1 MTASLIKFIHQ
12 SCQPIEPRPTGV
24 EPNLDRLS
32 GIRAV
37 LFDIYG
43 TLLISDSGDVGGRTA
58 ETKQAAWQKVAAIH
72 DITTSASPSQVI
84 EVFEA
89 TIRETHEIS
98 RNTGIEH
105 PEVDI
110 IEIWRSTIEKINGEA
125 SCPIEW
131 QRFALEFEVLVNP
144 VWPMPDLISTLET
157 IRTIGPVLG
166 IVSNAQFFTPLLF
179 PALVDH
185 SLAELGFRDELSFF
199 SYAHGHAKPGP
210 YLYELAKQALK
221 NRSIKASEVLYV
233 GNDML
238 NDIAAAE
245 TVGFQTALFAGD
257 QRSLRWR
264 RDDMRVQG
272 ITPKTVVTQLSQLI
286 DILRDD

>member
-1 MTASLIKFIHQ
+1 MSASLIKFIRQ
-12 SCQPIEPRPTGV
+12 SCQPIEPQPTGV
-24 EPNLDRLS
+24 EPNLNRLS

-58 ETKQAAWQKVAAIH
+58 ETKQTAWQKVAATH
-72 DITTSASPSQVI
+72 DITTSASPSHVI
-84 EVFEA
+84 DVFEA
-89 TIRETHEIS
+89 TIRETHENS

-110 IEIWRSTIEKINGEA
+110 VEIWRSTIERVNAEA
-125 SCPIEW
+125 PYAIEW

-179 PALVDH
+179 PGLVNH
-185 SLAELGFRDELSFF
+185 SLAELGFHDELSFF

-210 YLYELAKQALK
+210 YLYELAKEALK
-221 NRSIKASEVLYV
+221 KRSIKTSEVLYV

-264 RDDMRVQG
+264 HEDRRVQG